1 MNDITVNNIKS
12 NYTGSDNTVIDHT
25 IMNHAEINNL
35 KTDNTKTDN
44 TKMKIHLESID
55 LSAVEKPSRYI
66 GGEVNTVVKEHP
78 ALRFCFAFPDVY
90 EVGMSY
96 VGLHLLY
103 QMMNEIPDIA
113 MERTFMPWVDMI
125 ALMQSHDIPLFTYET
140 KTPVAEVDV
149 LGFTLQYELS
159 FSNLVKM
166 LHLSGI
172 PVRAK
177 ERGDGV
183 PLIVAGG
190 PCAVNPEP
198 IAEIVDLFMIGEGE
212 DMMPEVMNLAKR
224 YDVRTTS
231 GRNAFLKEASQIE
244 GVYVPLFY
252 VPKYNGDVI
261 DTYEMYDGS
270 PLRKIR
276 RRIAAASY
284 RYTKQIVPFT
294 EIVHDRISVEVF
306 RGCTRGCRF
315 CQAGMIYRPIRENS
329 KESLLCQAG
338 VLIENTGYDEL
349 SIMSL
354 SSLDYSEVEGL
365 VSDLLETFEKEGVA
379 VSLPSLRMDATS
391 VSVLKNIQKVRK
403 TGLTFAPE
411 AGTQRMRDVINKGV
425 TDEDIRNTF
434 EDIFSLGWFRVKLYF
449 MIGLPTEQD
458 EDIEGIIHVAKRAL
472 WIFKRVKPEDM
483 KKSCEVTASA
493 SCFVPKPFTPFQWV
507 PQCSIEEFQRKIEVL
522 KGANPGR
529 KITLNYHA
537 PLESW
542 LEGVFARGDRRL
554 SEVIIKAVE
563 LGCLFDGW
571 SEHFKFDKWMEAFGI
586 CGLDPK
592 IFNERAR
599 ERDEFLPWDF
609 IDCGISKDFLW
620 REYQKAIRAETTN
633 DCRYGCVNCG
643 VGCLSPNGY
652 SSFHFSDD
660 SRFKLKNKEDQ
671 A

>member
-1 MNDITVNNIKS
+1 MRLTNRLNQVRTSVRES
-12 NYTGSDNTVIDHT
+12 
-25 IMNHAEINNL
+25 
-35 KTDNTKTDN
+35 
-44 TKMKIHLESID
+44 LEAID
-55 LSAVEKPSRYI
+55 LSTVEKPSRYI
-66 GGEVNTVVKEHP
+66 GGEVNTVVKENP
-78 ALRFCFAFPDVY
+78 ELLFCFAFPDVY

-103 QMMNEIPDIA
+103 QMINEIPEIA
-113 MERTFMPWVDMI
+113 MERTFMPWVDM
-125 ALMQSHDIPLFTYET
+125 MERMHTHNIPLFTYET
-140 KTPVAEVDV
+140 KTPVGEVDV

-166 LHLSGI
+166 LMLSGI
-172 PVRAK
+172 PARSK
-177 ERGDGV
+177 DRGDGH

-198 IAEIVDLFMIGEGE
+198 IADIVDLFMIGEGE
-212 DMMPEVMNLAKR
+212 DMMPDVLNLAR
-224 YDVRTTS
+224 RFDVRS
-231 GRNAFLKEASQIE
+231 KEGRLEFLKEASKIE
-244 GVYVPLFY
+244 GVYVPIFY
-252 VPKYNGDVI
+252 VPEYNGDVI
-261 DTYEMYDGS
+261 STYTMADGK
-270 PLRKIR
+270 PLRKVR
-276 RRIAAASY
+276 RRIATSSY
-284 RYTKQIVPFT
+284 RYTRQIVPFT
-294 EIVHDRISVEVF
+294 EIVHDRVSVEVF

-315 CQAGMIYRPIRENS
+315 CQAGMIYRPIRENT
-329 KESLLCQAG
+329 KDSLLCQAG
-338 VLIENTGYDEL
+338 TLIENTGYDEL

-354 SSLDYSEVEGL
+354 SSLDYSEVEDL
-365 VSDLLETFEKEGVA
+365 VSGLLEKFEKDGVA

-425 TDEDIRNTF
+425 TDEDIKNTF

-449 MIGLPTEQD
+449 MIGLPTERD

-507 PQCSIEEFQRKIEVL
+507 PQCSVEEFHRKIGVL

-554 SEVIIKAVE
+554 SEVILKAVE
-563 LGCLFDGW
+563 LGCIFDGW
-571 SEHFKFDKWMEAFGI
+571 SEHFKFDKWMEAFALCGI
-586 CGLDPK
+586 EPK
-592 IFNERAR
+592 IFNERER
-599 ERDEFLPWDF
+599 SRDEFLPWDF
-609 IDCGISKDFLW
+609 IDCVISKSFLW
-620 REYQKAIRAETTN
+620 REYEKAVRAEITN

-652 SSFHFSDD
+652 STYRFSDD
-660 SRFKLKNKEDQ
+660 SAFVLKNPGEERRKEENS
-671 A
+671 